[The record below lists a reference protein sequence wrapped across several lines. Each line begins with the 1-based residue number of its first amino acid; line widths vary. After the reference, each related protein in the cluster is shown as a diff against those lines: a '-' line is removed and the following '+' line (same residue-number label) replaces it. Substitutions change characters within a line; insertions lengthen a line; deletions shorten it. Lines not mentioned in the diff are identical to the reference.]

1 MEVENNQSIQDI
13 ILNMLNFREIKNK
26 LNNKNIKKLY
36 IQIFNNNFNLLVAT
50 DMVKEYTYGE
60 LIENRYKV
68 KEWKKP
74 KRKSESVRLYGEIP
88 TLTYLIE
95 KDKFLNISMRRYK
108 QYLIQLKQQ
117 CFSYAN
123 NRMIVDTQPIKYSIG
138 DIISFKVKK

>member
-1 MEVENNQSIQDI
+1 MKIENNQSIQDI
-13 ILNMLNFREIKNK
+13 ILNMLNFREIKNN

-36 IQIFNNNFNLLVAT
+36 IQTFNNNFNLLISA

-60 LIENRYKV
+60 LIEYRYKV
-68 KEWKKP
+68 KEWRKP

-95 KDKFLNISMRRYK
+95 KDKFLNVSRRRYK
-108 QYLIQLKQQ
+108 QYLIRLKQQ

-123 NRMIVDTQPIKYSIG
+123 NRMIVDTQPIKYFNS